1 VREDAPHHGRVLD
14 RGGEVEATA
23 ARLAGGEKCP
33 RSVVFAAEL
42 PREPQGKVRK
52 RELRDAHWVG
62 RATRV

>member
-1 VREDAPHHGRVLD
+1 MRRTTAGCSIVATRW
-14 RGGEVEATA
+14 EASV
-23 ARLAGGEKCP
+23 ARLAAEEKCP
-33 RSVVFAAEL
+33 RSVVYVAEL